1 MDPHVWQVMVDAF
14 PQLLFKGITV
24 TIPLTIISFALSM
37 VIAVVV
43 ALIQY
48 SKVPV
53 LRQICRFYVWVIRGT
68 PLLVQLYVV
77 FFGLPSIGIM
87 VDAFLAAVIVFSI
100 NEGAY
105 NAETIRG
112 ALSQF
117 LRARWKQDAASASI
131 IFRSCGTSFCLRP
144 LELRSRPWATP

>member
-87 VDAFLAAVIVFSI
+87 VDAFLAAV
-100 NEGAY
+100 
-105 NAETIRG
+105 
-112 ALSQF
+112 
-117 LRARWKQDAASASI
+117 RARWKQDAASAAI

>member
-68 PLLVQLYVV
+68 GAVAKFTEFQRVLPAPLLLV
-77 FFGLPSIGIM
+77 
-87 VDAFLAAVIVFSI
+87 
-100 NEGAY
+100 N
-105 NAETIRG
+105 
-112 ALSQF
+112 
-117 LRARWKQDAASASI
+117 LRENC
-131 IFRSCGTSFCLRP
+131 F
-144 LELRSRPWATP
+144 

>member
-77 FFGLPSIGIM
+77 FFRAAEYRHHGGRLPGRRYC
-87 VDAFLAAVIVFSI
+87 FL
-100 NEGAY
+100 NQ
-105 NAETIRG
+105 RRR
-112 ALSQF
+112 L
-117 LRARWKQDAASASI
+117 
-131 IFRSCGTSFCLRP
+131 
-144 LELRSRPWATP
+144 

>member
-48 SKVPV
+48 SK
-53 LRQICRFYVWVIRGT
+53 
-68 PLLVQLYVV
+68 
-77 FFGLPSIGIM
+77 
-87 VDAFLAAVIVFSI
+87 
-100 NEGAY
+100 E
-105 NAETIRG
+105 
-112 ALSQF
+112 AL
-117 LRARWKQDAASASI
+117 
-131 IFRSCGTSFCLRP
+131 
-144 LELRSRPWATP
+144 

>member
-24 TIPLTIISFALSM
+24 TIPLTDAFQFALSM

-53 LRQICRFYVWVIRGT
+53 LRQIC
-68 PLLVQLYVV
+68 PLL
-77 FFGLPSIGIM
+77 
-87 VDAFLAAVIVFSI
+87 
-100 NEGAY
+100 
-105 NAETIRG
+105 
-112 ALSQF
+112 
-117 LRARWKQDAASASI
+117 
-131 IFRSCGTSFCLRP
+131 CLGD
-144 LELRSRPWATP
+144 

>member
-77 FFGLPSIGIM
+77 FFGLPPSWPPLLFSQSTKAPITPKR
-87 VDAFLAAVIVFSI
+87 FAA
-100 NEGAY
+100 
-105 NAETIRG
+105 R
-112 ALSQF
+112 
-117 LRARWKQDAASASI
+117 
-131 IFRSCGTSFCLRP
+131 
-144 LELRSRPWATP
+144 

>member
-53 LRQICRFYVWVIRGT
+53 LRHICRFYVWVIRGT

-77 FFGLPSIGIM
+77 FLRTSKYRHYGGCLPCSC
-87 VDAFLAAVIVFSI
+87 DCFL
-100 NEGAY
+100 NQ
-105 NAETIRG
+105 R
-112 ALSQF
+112 
-117 LRARWKQDAASASI
+117 R
-131 IFRSCGTSFCLRP
+131 CL
-144 LELRSRPWATP
+144 